1 MRLDVYTNAY
11 LANRSPGS
19 FLRERE
25 VCMPKKKYEVTMP
38 FRMTKE
44 QKEKLGRKA
53 AQCRLSESEVLRR
66 WIDGWEPMDYE
77 SFQMLREL
85 LFEIHKIGVN
95 INQIAKNNNSGLY
108 FVADKLL
115 LFEKLKELDGW
126 KREIETVLEGRKK
139 EDGSYEAHAYEGGE
153 AENR

>member
-1 MRLDVYTNAY
+1 
-11 LANRSPGS
+11 
-19 FLRERE
+19 
-25 VCMPKKKYEVTMP
+25 MPKKKYEVTMP

-44 QKEKLGRKA
+44 QKEKLRRKA
-53 AQCRLSESEVLRR
+53 TQCRLSESEVLRR

-108 FVADKLL
+108 FATDKLL
-115 LFEKLKELDGW
+115 LFEKLKELEGW
-126 KREIETVLEGRKK
+126 KQEIQRALEGRKK
-139 EDGSYEAHAYEGGE
+139 EDGGNEAHAYEGGK
-153 AENR
+153 AQNR